1 MKRFVFQSCWSGL
14 GLLLWAIV
22 LSAQAATTNV
32 NITAAFTFDP
42 SAVTINVNDS
52 VKWTWQSSVPH
63 STTSGSSP
71 TPNGLWDSGLHSVGF
86 TFTNVFRSSG
96 NFPYFCTA
104 HPFIVGSVTVS
115 SGNQAPSVAITNP
128 VSGATFSA
136 PWTGTIQATASD
148 PNPGGS
154 VTKVE
159 FFNNS
164 TSLGS
169 VASSPFNLT
178 VSNLPADN
186 YSLTAVA
193 TDNLGATNTSATVTL
208 LVVTPVSIVVS
219 DPQQLPPSQ
228 FRFTYTANPGLRYAV
243 ERSAILTNFVGL
255 LTNTATG
262 SSVTFTDSV
271 AGGSQNF
278 YRVGRLPNP

>member
-1 MKRFVFQSCWSGL
+1 MKRFVFHSCRSGL
-14 GLLLWAIV
+14 GFLFWAIV
-22 LSAQAATTNV
+22 LSAQAAMTNV
-32 NITAAFTFDP
+32 NITAGFAFDP
-42 SAVTINVNDS
+42 STVAINVNDS
-52 VKWTWQSSVPH
+52 VKWTWQSSPH
-63 STTSGSSP
+63 STTSGSFP
-71 TPNGLWDSGLHSVGF
+71 TPSGLWDSGLHSAGF

-96 NFPYFCTA
+96 NFPYFCSQ
-104 HPFIVGSVTVS
+104 HSFMIGSVTVS
-115 SGNQAPSVAITNP
+115 AGNQPPLVAITNP

-136 PWTGTIQATASD
+136 PWTSTMQATASD

-164 TSLGS
+164 TLLGS

-178 VSNLPADN
+178 VSNLPAAN
-186 YSLTAVA
+186 YALTAVA
-193 TDNLGATNTSATVTL
+193 TDNLGATNTSATVTVS
-208 LVVTPVSIVVS
+208 VVTPVSIVVS
-219 DPQQLPPSQ
+219 DPQQLPPTE
-228 FRFTYTANPGLRYAV
+228 FRFTYTANAGLRYAV
-243 ERSAILTNFVGL
+243 ERSAILTNFVRL

-262 SSVTFTDSV
+262 SSVTFTDSA